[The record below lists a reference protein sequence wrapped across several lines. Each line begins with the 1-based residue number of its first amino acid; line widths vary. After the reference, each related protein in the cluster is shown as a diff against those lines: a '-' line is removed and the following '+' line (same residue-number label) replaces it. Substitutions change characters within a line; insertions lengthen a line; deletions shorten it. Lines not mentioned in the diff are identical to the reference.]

1 MVDIEVID
9 VHDDIVFDEWYAV
22 IRASAT
28 HGRLAPTAAEV
39 ELNVLPSERGRGVGA
54 ALWEWT
60 LAHCRGADRTVFQC
74 EVNVPDGVSEQG
86 WPGLRFARSRGFVTA
101 NVEDHFALDAA
112 AAFARVTR
120 PVTP

>member
-22 IRASAT
+22 IRAS
-28 HGRLAPTAAEV
+28 EV

-54 ALWEWT
+54 ALWQWT
-60 LAHCRGADRTVFQC
+60 LAQCPGADRTVFQC
-74 EVNVPDGVSEQG
+74 EVNVPDGVSEQD

-120 PVTP
+120 PDAP